1 MWPWLLRAARLIGIP
16 IATRYGPRAW
26 QALVHRVRGEVY
38 WIVGPPGAGKTT
50 LLATLAG
57 RPPPIGQTNPTRA
70 PQAVAAGHHP
80 ALGTYVRPS
89 VDLAGERAHRDG
101 WRAALTAEVSQMVF
115 VCDPTGAAPDDFD
128 DAITAVILDAFDD
141 ARDAIDHAYRSET
154 RPAAETLRVY
164 FNKADRW
171 LDAPT
176 VDDEPAVVATLRRR
190 LTERFRPSAA
200 EHGITLRFGWGSLA
214 EGEGWARHR
223 RHVFGR

>member
-1 MWPWLLRAARLIGIP
+1 MWPWILRAARLLGVP

-50 LLATLAG
+50 LIATLAG

-70 PQAVAAGHHP
+70 LGAAPSGHHP
-80 ALGTYVRPS
+80 AIGTYVRAS
-89 VDLAGERAHRDG
+89 RDLAGEPAHRG
-101 WRAALTAEVSQMVF
+101 AWREALTGEVSRMVF

-128 DAITAVILDAFDD
+128 DPITAVIFDAFDA
-141 ARDAIDHAYRSET
+141 ARDAIDHAFRSDA
-154 RPAAETLRVY
+154 RPAAETLLVY

-176 VDDEPAVVATLRRR
+176 VD
-190 LTERFRPSAA
+190 
-200 EHGITLRFGWGSLA
+200 
-214 EGEGWARHR
+214 
-223 RHVFGR
+223 